1 MNVNIK
7 FTFKIDFLIFCL
19 ALIQIN
25 VSMALY
31 SFGTVDETN
40 TVIKIEMLNYY

>member
-1 MNVNIK
+1 MN
-7 FTFKIDFLIFCL
+7 FFIFCL
-19 ALIQIN
+19 ALIQID

-31 SFGTVDETN
+31 NFGTVDETN